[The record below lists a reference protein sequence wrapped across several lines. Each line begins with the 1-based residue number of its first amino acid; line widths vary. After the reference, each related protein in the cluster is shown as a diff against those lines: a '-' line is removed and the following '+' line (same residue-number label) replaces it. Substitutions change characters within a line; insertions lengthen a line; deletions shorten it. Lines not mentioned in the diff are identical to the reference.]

1 MSDLAICPD
10 EAWSAAESF
19 EPRVDDFSSSVV
31 LTVGRVLGMG
41 GALAA
46 RNNTRA
52 GRSDQCLVVGC
63 GFGFRQH
70 TRALC
75 VRNHGGWSGQR
86 RCLPTRGCS
95 GFTGAAASAAD
106 SGSADRLEPLVAVED
121 ERW

>member
-10 EAWSAAESF
+10 EAWNAAESF

-31 LTVGRVLGMG
+31 LTVGGVLGMG

-46 RNNTRA
+46 RNITRA

-70 TRALC
+70 TRAQR
-75 VRNHGGWSGQR
+75 VRNHGGGVSSVGA
-86 RCLPTRGCS
+86 CPHGGVLVSRG
-95 GFTGAAASAAD
+95 AVASAAY
-106 SGSADRLEPLVAVED
+106 SGSDDRLEPLVTLEG
-121 ERW
+121 E